1 MVMDRHFFDEMAGAL
16 RARIDELQALEEQN
30 ARDRAPVELD
40 QTRIGRLSRMDALQG
55 QAMAE
60 AQQERRRL
68 ERLRIEA
75 ALARI
80 ADDAYGEC
88 LRCGDEIAEARLR
101 ADPATPV
108 CVVCAGRS

>member
-1 MVMDRHFFDEMAGAL
+1 MYNEEFLTKTASFLKSRLA
-16 RARIDELQALEEQN
+16 ELDALEEQN

-40 QTRIGRLSRMDALQG
+40 QTRVGRLSRMDALQG

-60 AQQERRRL
+60 AQAERRRL
-68 ERLRIEA
+68 ERLRIRS

-80 ADDAYGEC
+80 ADDTYGEC
-88 LRCGDEIAEARLR
+88 LRCGDDIAPARLR

-108 CVVCAGRS
+108 CLVCAGNG